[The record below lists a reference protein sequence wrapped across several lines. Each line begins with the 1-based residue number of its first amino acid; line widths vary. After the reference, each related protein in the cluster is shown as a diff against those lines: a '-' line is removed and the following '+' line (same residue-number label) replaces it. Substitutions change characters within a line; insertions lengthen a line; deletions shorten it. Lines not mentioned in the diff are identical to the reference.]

1 MRVNTRQAAAAYRAK
16 QPSTSPCR
24 PPKDCS
30 MATTD
35 PASREDVAHARAVPS
50 IAPHPVAATALAA

>member
-1 MRVNTRQAAAAYRAK
+1 
-16 QPSTSPCR
+16 
-24 PPKDCS
+24 